1 MTEGLRWGWSGR
13 TWPREQQRA
22 DRHFW
27 PLSAA
32 SKAMRGAAGR
42 PLPVLPFQLD
52 AANRR
57 S

>member
-1 MTEGLRWGWSGR
+1 MGLERTNLAEGAAARGSPFL
-13 TWPREQQRA
+13 A
-22 DRHFW
+22 A
-27 PLSAA
+27 LAA